1 MIGNVVLYFRS
12 FQTNNILYIPKCF
25 FQTFIAYSS
34 GRVIERECI
43 EGEKLLVK
51 SIGLKHYK
59 AAAAAVTKIQ
69 PLMKKTIEQIGQ
81 KLKVEL
87 RNYSRDPTAVFKY
100 DGDVEKLAN
109 YRSEH
114 SITDAEQKLPILHTL
129 ICKSFSNVS
138 EEKFAVNKK
147 ALAISGVLIPWIP
160 SNKFTH
166 RNNVILTTGG
176 CKSEEIDYFHGLGLS
191 SHKNTLRNIQERL
204 SKNHDEDVKKWKE
217 SAMFD
222 IKKMSL
228 FKEVLSRQDQ
238 VNRANVPE
246 DHGDRSG
253 KPFSMTFLLIFAKKL
268 EKSNHG
274 NFRYFCLK
282 IVNSRRHR
290 SPSCD
295 DMSNRPFA
303 IIGGPIQCVVSCRDQ
318 CAHKHTK

>member
-1 MIGNVVLYFRS
+1 MIGNVVLDFRS

-114 SITDAEQKLPILHTL
+114 LITDAEQKLPILHTL

-176 CKSEEIDYFHGLGLS
+176 CKSEEIDYFHRLGLS

-238 VNRANVPE
+238 VNRANDMDVCTIDFTEANVASLPSYTCQVYTACLKMLPE
-246 DHGDRSG
+246 TANGLYEDVD
-253 KPFSMTFLLIFAKKL
+253 IVQAL
-268 EKSNHG
+268 EKLNRQPTPS
-274 NFRYFCLK
+274 FRYVEEY
-282 IVNSRRHR
+282 IE
-290 SPSCD
+290 
-295 DMSNRPFA
+295 
-303 IIGGPIQCVVSCRDQ
+303 VSM
-318 CAHKHTK
+318 